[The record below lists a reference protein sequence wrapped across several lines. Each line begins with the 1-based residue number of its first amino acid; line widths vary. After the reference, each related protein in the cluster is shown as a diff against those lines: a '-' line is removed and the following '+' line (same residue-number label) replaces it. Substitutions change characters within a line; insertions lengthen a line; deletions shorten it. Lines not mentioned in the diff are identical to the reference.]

1 MRKLLFLFFTLLC
14 FSLQVVAQSSMTD
27 NQVMQFMMK
36 ESERGTPR
44 NEIVT
49 KLIERGVSIEQIR
62 RIRDKYEKQQDG
74 SVVGAK
80 NISGT
85 TGQERL
91 RTNNGDEREL
101 QGQYQR
107 SGTKKAVN
115 TSTMSRK
122 QREAY
127 ERERKASYL
136 DEMEGI
142 LPDSLDNVKVFPE
155 DEWMDREMTGKQVF
169 GRNIFN
175 NRNLTFEP
183 NMNIATPN
191 DYRLGPG
198 DAVFIDVWGA
208 SQERFESTVTP
219 DGTVVID
226 NYGPVS
232 VDGLTVSQ
240 ANQRLKATLGQ
251 RYGGS
256 NVRLT
261 VGQTRTITVDVMGEV
276 VVPGT
281 YTLSAFATVFN
292 ALYMAGGTNEI
303 GTPPATS
310 TTTSSTAT

>member
-80 NISGT
+80 NISGS
-85 TGQERL
+85 TGEERL

-115 TSTMSRK
+115 TSTMSKK

-142 LPDSLDNVKVFPE
+142 LPD
-155 DEWMDREMTGKQVF
+155 
-169 GRNIFN
+169 
-175 NRNLTFEP
+175 
-183 NMNIATPN
+183 
-191 DYRLGPG
+191 
-198 DAVFIDVWGA
+198 
-208 SQERFESTVTP
+208 
-219 DGTVVID
+219 
-226 NYGPVS
+226 
-232 VDGLTVSQ
+232 
-240 ANQRLKATLGQ
+240 
-251 RYGGS
+251 
-256 NVRLT
+256 
-261 VGQTRTITVDVMGEV
+261 
-276 VVPGT
+276 
-281 YTLSAFATVFN
+281 
-292 ALYMAGGTNEI
+292 
-303 GTPPATS
+303 
-310 TTTSSTAT
+310 